1 MGKGKIGPSNGL
13 LLVGRRPASSRPRAR
28 SPDVFTRLL
37 DVICRWV
44 LELDRKRSRRR
55 HAGPLIKKSRAGTP
69 RADIDTQITLH
80 K

>member
-1 MGKGKIGPSNGL
+1 MVSSLHVGGL
-13 LLVGRRPASSRPRAR
+13 PPEMEPGLVLGCVSFKAAYEH
-28 SPDVFTRLL
+28 
-37 DVICRWV
+37 DVIWRWV

-55 HAGPLIKKSRAGTP
+55 HAAPLIKKSRAGTP